1 MIPADLK
8 LELEQMATTPVL
20 PRLVK
25 HHGRLEHASW
35 WFDDSDQRRWKYFGA
50 NLSDR
55 EALAMYRDW
64 ISQWSQSSRLQNPKA
79 TATTYTCTELA
90 ADHLLWA
97 QARYVKNGKPIK
109 HVEEIEYAM
118 RTLAAAF
125 GTRAA
130 STIAAP
136 ELARLRDA
144 MITGSR
150 QDADGKPVEYARSIR
165 TVNGRLTCI
174 KYAYRWA
181 REQGHVTAEV
191 VLDLLSVRGLTRR
204 DILAKNAKPNE
215 PIRPIDEHFVCLT
228 KDQLPQVVRDMIDLQ
243 WFAGMR
249 PGEVCVMR
257 PMDIERGGEIWLYR
271 PVGHKTVHL
280 ERDRI
285 VALGKRCQR
294 IIDPYLT
301 RSPAAFCFSPREA
314 MAERLAAKRA
324 ARKTPLYPSHMDC
337 GQGDPL
343 AGIGEYYTTETY
355 RRAIHRAIEKADKL
369 AHKNQPEIAAD
380 VALVPVW
387 SPNQLR
393 HSWATRIRQE
403 FGIEATAAGLGHAEV
418 SVTELY
424 AERDLKLAMR
434 VARRVG

>member
-1 MIPADLK
+1 MIRADFN
-8 LELEQMATTPVL
+8 LEMEMASTPVT
-20 PRLVK
+20 PRVVK
-25 HHGRLEHASW
+25 HHGRLEYASW
-35 WFDDSDQRRWKYFGA
+35 WFDDRKVRRWKFFGA
-50 NLSDR
+50 GLTPRQALSK
-55 EALAMYRDW
+55 YRDW
-64 ISQWSQSSRLQNPKA
+64 MLEWTKSSRLQNPAA
-79 TATTYTCTELA
+79 TAATYTCRELA
-90 ADHLLWA
+90 VDYLIYAKS
-97 QARYVKNGKPIK
+97 RFVKNGRPTS
-109 HVEEIEYAM
+109 HVDDILCAM
-118 RTLAAAF
+118 RAINDTF
-125 GTRAA
+125 GTRPA
-130 STIAAP
+130 SSISAP
-136 ELARLRDA
+136 ELAKLRDA

-150 QDADGKPVEYARSIR
+150 QDAADNTIEYSRAIR
-165 TVNGRLTCI
+165 TVNGRLSSI
-174 KYAYRWA
+174 KAAYRWA
-181 REQGHVTAEV
+181 REQGNVTAEV

-204 DILAKNAKPNE
+204 DVDAKNAKASE
-215 PIRPIDEHFVCLT
+215 PIRPVDEHFVCLT

-324 ARKTPLYPSHMDC
+324 ARRTPLYPSHMDR